1 MKYKI
6 VMLMAL
12 LFVGC
17 VSSGPHTRG
26 EFDIILTPDVWTELQ
41 ETNTYWNRNMIYD
54 ASKPFYWA
62 IPLDF
67 RGDCKNIAL
76 AKQADLKSKNIP
88 SYIATCNVWDNVPS
102 GHAVTIV
109 HTDRGDFVLD
119 IIGHR
124 RVFNINNSLYTWTG
138 IECEDRLWRK
148 LDYSK

>member
-26 EFDIILTPDVWTELQ
+26 EFDIILTPNVWTEIQ

-54 ASKPFYWA
+54 TSKHSYWA

-67 RGDCKNIAL
+67 RGDCKSMAL

-88 SYIATCNVWDNVPS
+88 SYIASCNTGDNFAS
-102 GHAVTIV
+102 GHVVTIV

-124 RVFNINNSLYTWTG
+124 RVFNINSSRVVWTG
-138 IECEDRLWRK
+138 IECGDGLWRK